1 MCPFVG
7 PHRTLSWFVA
17 QCPRRLLATKISPL
31 ANKGTFTNCVDH
43 FRPFF
48 AFWKNEPSHFSV
60 SELLDLKVFFEKNNN
75 YTQSFLLSFQLCFV
89 KWYFPIS
96 IYFLLFLI
104 YFFNWFFATGYLTL
118 NCVLWI
124 GSDRCVSKIL
134 FESSFGILR

>member
-104 YFFNWFFATGYLTL
+104 YFSTDFLLFMNTPDPSRYYCIIIRERSFVFGLYL
-118 NCVLWI
+118 
-124 GSDRCVSKIL
+124 S
-134 FESSFGILR
+134 